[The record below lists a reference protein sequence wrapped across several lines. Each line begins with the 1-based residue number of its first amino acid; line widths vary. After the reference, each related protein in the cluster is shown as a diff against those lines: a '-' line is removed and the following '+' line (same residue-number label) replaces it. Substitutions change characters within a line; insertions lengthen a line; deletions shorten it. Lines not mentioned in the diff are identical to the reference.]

1 MVAFSFFC
9 LNLERHPKSGN
20 LYLPLLNNRSFSM
33 RNLLVAAIIII
44 ALISACGPSEQ
55 KRKEANDVYSA
66 TLEIIGNVN
75 LHDSEYVHCMQYLMR
90 EIQSPDIKKNKKK
103 SKVLSDSISMLDEFC
118 DSLMI
123 AVSESQ
129 EKMED
134 LRAGKSGYELLD
146 AADSLLSTYN
156 TISKDVYKDINN
168 KMKKISLPVKDAEYT
183 TLLRLSYRA
192 DSVLNGAVASFNNQ
206 SAAFYEQYGLKDF
219 RK

>member
-1 MVAFSFFC
+1 
-9 LNLERHPKSGN
+9 
-20 LYLPLLNNRSFSM
+20 M

>member
-1 MVAFSFFC
+1 
-9 LNLERHPKSGN
+9 
-20 LYLPLLNNRSFSM
+20 M
-33 RNLLVAAIIII
+33 RNLLVASIIII
-44 ALISACGPSEQ
+44 ALIAACGPSEQ
-55 KRKEANDVYSA
+55 KRQEANDVYSA

-103 SKVLSDSISMLDEFC
+103 SKALSDSISMLDEFC

-146 AADSLLSTYN
+146 AADSLLSTYS